1 MLDELTDAKEQLR
14 MASPAER
21 EMREMLM
28 RVGGDDPDERSKHGV
43 PRQQD
48 LTQQQ
53 PPTDSPPQKQNV
65 PPQSSSQSH
74 KPGLRKD
81 PRQQQ
86 FHPEP
91 EPQVKQDAPRH
102 EPAHERQESRPNQEP
117 QQTPRQK
124 QRVRMQDDSPTVDDG
139 RGKRPRVVETSSQK
153 METDQV
159 PKYEL
164 LPVQEDDDLN
174 ATVIEE
180 MTDVEV
186 LLDGS
191 SVIDVFAVNSARR
204 KRVEVSERKLTE
216 SDRKLFR
223 KAKELELQSWLDH
236 RVFDLVKKKFVDQER
251 VMRARWVLTW
261 KSTGKAK
268 ARLCV
273 LSFQNPDIPHNS
285 PTLSAASEALIMQ
298 WVVSHKCRLISGD
311 IKTAFLSG
319 DENIRNIFI
328 SPPDDVRQMLNL
340 DHETVLR
347 LRKAENGLVNAPKK
361 WWDRLKTS
369 LIKHG
374 FTSCA
379 LDPCAFVLR
388 KRGKNPWSARC
399 ACR

>member
-1 MLDELTDAKEQLR
+1 MMDGE
-14 MASPAER
+14 S
-21 EMREMLM
+21 
-28 RVGGDDPDERSKHGV
+28 
-43 PRQQD
+43 D
-48 LTQQQ
+48 LVLW
-53 PPTDSPPQKQNV
+53 KQV
-65 PPQSSSQSH
+65 H
-74 KPGLRKD
+74 RKL
-81 PRQQQ
+81 
-86 FHPEP
+86 
-91 EPQVKQDAPRH
+91 
-102 EPAHERQESRPNQEP
+102 
-117 QQTPRQK
+117 
-124 QRVRMQDDSPTVDDG
+124 
-139 RGKRPRVVETSSQK
+139 
-153 METDQV
+153 ETDQV
-159 PKYEL
+159 PESEL
-164 LPVQEDDDLN
+164 PPVPEDDDLN
-174 ATVIEE
+174 ATVIEV
-180 MTDVEV
+180 MTDVEM

-204 KRVEVSERKLTE
+204 KRVEVSKRKLTE

-261 KSTGKAK
+261 KSTGKAR

-273 LSFQNPDIPHNS
+273 LGLQDPDLTEVPRDS

-298 WVVSHKCRLISGD
+298 WVASHKYRLISGD

-319 DENIRNIFI
+319 DEDIRNIFI

-347 LRKAENGLVNAPKK
+347 LRKAVYGLVNAPKK
-361 WWDRLKTS
+361 WCDRLKTS

-388 KRGKNPWSARC
+388 KS
-399 ACR
+399 